1 MLRILVL
8 LAVLFQ
14 GAPFHAGPIANMD
27 PANMDPA
34 NLDPAA
40 ASQAEDEGPSEEDIA
55 KAVANLKAAIKGR
68 EEEAIVNAC
77 AAGALVPHDDVVQ
90 QLVKVL
96 ELRRKDEEAKPLRQ
110 AALEALGEI
119 GLPSSL
125 KALHKAFR
133 KSKDLRKDPELSV
146 LLLRSIANHED
157 PSSIEVF
164 GEGLDSTPSKEALR
178 ARILGLAR
186 IRTKESIDALV
197 NLMNRSTKN
206 RRVLQMEDFRLAF
219 AVLTGIDRGK
229 DATAWMRWW
238 NDAKKTFEVSPEM
251 GELPKALMQRWR
263 SFWGWGEE
271 EKRGKRREDRG
282 DR

>member
-1 MLRILVL
+1 ML

-14 GAPFHAGPIANMD
+14 GASVHAGLSTHLDAA
-27 PANMDPA
+27 PAR
-34 NLDPAA
+34 
-40 ASQAEDEGPSEEDIA
+40 QAEEEGPSAEDVA
-55 KAVANLKAAIKGR
+55 KAEADLKAAIKGR
-68 EEEAIVNAC
+68 EEAAIVNAC
-77 AAGALVPHDDVVQ
+77 AAAALVPHADVVS

-96 ELRRKDEEAKPLRQ
+96 ELRRKEEEARPLRR

-133 KSKDLRKDPELSV
+133 KSKDLRKDPELSS

-157 PSSIEVF
+157 PSSIEIF
-164 GEGLDSTPSKEALR
+164 GEGLDSTPSTEARR
-178 ARILGLAR
+178 ARIYGLAR
-186 IRTKESIDALV
+186 IRTTESIAALI

-206 RRVLQMEDFRLAF
+206 RRVLQMDDFRLAF
-219 AVLTGIDRGK
+219 AVLTGADRGK

-238 NDAKKTFEVSPEM
+238 SDVKKDFEVSPEM
-251 GELPKALMQRWR
+251 GELPKAMNKRWR
-263 SFWGWGEE
+263 RYWGWGEE
-271 EKRGKRREDRG
+271 DKRGKRREDRD